1 MNSYQVLAR
10 KWRPQTFEAVVGQD
24 PITRTLRNALASG
37 RIAHAYLFAGPLG
50 IGKTTTARLLARAL
64 LCLARTSPEPCGS
77 CDACRDT
84 ATTDVIEI
92 DGASNRGIEEI
103 RTLRENVKYLPTRG
117 RYKVYI
123 IDEVHQLTE
132 AAFNALLKTLEEP
145 PPHVVF
151 ILATTDPRDIPA
163 TVLSR
168 VQRFDFRPMAPDV
181 LASTL
186 ERVLVEEKIPF
197 DPAALPPLVRAASGS
212 LRDAL
217 SLLDTA
223 IAYGDGRLEADTAA
237 GLLGTT
243 TPAEVKAYAVA
254 LVAYDTGPALEAVD
268 RAAREGEDLHA
279 FIRDAIETL
288 RLALVLKAAPTTRL
302 ADLTPTEGNEL
313 RTLGEAVSLDEILY
327 ILRALLDADQMM
339 RESPHPRVE
348 LEIATVRA
356 TRRPVPQALEE
367 VLRRVD
373 EAEARLRGAGFT
385 GGAPA
390 PPTPVQQSILDSPL
404 ESPRAP
410 GPAAGPTA
418 RASRAE
424 RPRGATSE
432 PARGSVMPQGA
443 ASASAPLRSA
453 GEPMGAPMP
462 ASAPPRGPGE
472 PTLSPAPANAAPR
485 GTVEPGAPLASASPR
500 GGDESPGAAASGPP
514 SDLAE
519 AWQRVTEE
527 VNRKRALLG
536 AVLAQV
542 RPAGLERGI
551 LTLVLAGNQFHRDR
565 LLEPLNQDILGQ
577 AVRRWVTGAE
587 RFTIAME
594 GEADGGP
601 RAHPGVQAA
610 MAEFRGE
617 IVAVRARSPEGDAP

>member
-1 MNSYQVLAR
+1 M
-10 KWRPQTFEAVVGQD
+10 
-24 PITRTLRNALASG
+24 
-37 RIAHAYLFAGPLG
+37 
-50 IGKTTTARLLARAL
+50 
-64 LCLARTSPEPCGS
+64 
-77 CDACRDT
+77 
-84 ATTDVIEI
+84 
-92 DGASNRGIEEI
+92 
-103 RTLRENVKYLPTRG
+103 KYAPTRG

-243 TPAEVKAYAVA
+243 TPAEVKAYAAA
-254 LVAYDTGPALEAVD
+254 LIAYDTGPALEAVD

-313 RTLGEAVSLDEILY
+313 RKLGEAVSLDEILY
-327 ILRALLDADQMM
+327 VLRALLDADEMM

-356 TRRPVPQALEE
+356 TRRPVPHALEE

-373 EAEARLRGAGFT
+373 EAEARLRGAGFA
-385 GGAPA
+385 GRSRGAGPA
-390 PPTPVQQSILDSPL
+390 GPAEHPRFPSGAAARAGPRRRSCG
-404 ESPRAP
+404 RAP
-410 GPAAGPTA
+410 
-418 RASRAE
+418 RAE
-424 RPRGATSE
+424 RPRGATERAWSGQRD
-432 PARGSVMPQGA
+432 AAGA
-443 ASASAPLRSA
+443 ASPARRPATPSSRWSRRTLRRV
-453 GEPMGAPMP
+453 
-462 ASAPPRGPGE
+462 PRE
-472 PTLSPAPANAAPR
+472 PTRAPAPTNAAPR
-485 GTVEPGAPLASASPR
+485 GTVDPGAVRAGASPR
-500 GGDESPGAAASGPP
+500 GADESPDAAASGPP

-542 RPAGLERGI
+542 RPAGLERGV

-594 GEADGGP
+594 GEADEGPARAPRRAGSDRRVPGRDRGRPRPLAGRRRAVKGFGNIMKEAQKLQQQMEKIQAEVAQKKVEATAGGGMVTVE
-601 RAHPGVQAA
+601 ANGKQ
-610 MAEFRGE
+610 E
-617 IVAVRARSPEGDAP
+617 IVTIKIDPEVVSRDDVQMLEDLVLAACNEALRKSREMMQQELGKLTGGLRIPGLGG